1 MIKIDQFKRRKTTV
15 FGKAEGKDVRK
26 VWITLEVDLGRAGNK
41 L

>member
-1 MIKIDQFKRRKTTV
+1 MIKINQFKGRKTMA

-26 VWITLEVDLGRAGNK
+26 VWITLEVDLDRSGNK

>member
-1 MIKIDQFKRRKTTV
+1 MA

-26 VWITLEVDLGRAGNK
+26 VWITLEVDLGRAGSK